1 MQPVTITATGYYTPE
16 VYLDNDALIER
27 CGLTIDSEWIEQ
39 QTGII
44 GRHWMR
50 DDQTTSDMA
59 VAAANRILEQRGIGI
74 DAIDR
79 IILATISPD
88 YISPATATIV
98 ARKLGARCMAF
109 DISAACAGFLYGLD
123 LGVASVRNGAEK
135 VLLLCADARS
145 RFIDKNDRR
154 AAVLFADAAAGALLE
169 PSDKGGV
176 LGMYMGVEGR
186 EQMGAWV
193 PAGGAKL
200 PTTLQTVEQGLN
212 FLQIDA
218 KQEIFDLFVRYTRQA
233 CDEALKRSNLTLKEI
248 DLFITHQGNARM
260 VDLVLANLGIP
271 ANRAVNTV
279 REHGNVS
286 GASVP
291 LALAESLENGRI
303 QPGHK
308 VLLTSVGAGYAFGAA
323 VVQF

>member
-1 MQPVTITATGYYTPE
+1 MQPVNITATGYYTPE
-16 VYLDNDALIER
+16 IYLDNDALIER
-27 CGLTIDSEWIEQ
+27 CGLDIDSEWIEQ
-39 QTGII
+39 RTGII

-59 VAAANRILEQRGIGI
+59 VAAAHRILEQRGIGI
-74 DAIDR
+74 EAIDR
-79 IILATISPD
+79 IIMATISPD
-88 YISPATATIV
+88 HISPATATIV

-123 LGVASVRNGAEK
+123 LGVASVRNGASK

-145 RFIDKNDRR
+145 RFIDKRDRR

-169 PSDKGGV
+169 PSDRPGV
-176 LGMYMGVEGR
+176 LGMFMGVEGR
-186 EQMGAWV
+186 EHMGAWV
-193 PAGGAKL
+193 PAGGAAL
-200 PTTLQTVEQGLN
+200 PTTRQTVEQGLN
-212 FLQIDA
+212 FLQVDA
-218 KQEIFDLFVRYTRQA
+218 KAEIFELFVRYTRQV
-233 CDEALKRSNLTLKEI
+233 CDEALKRSDLTLDEI

-260 VDLVLANLGIP
+260 VELVLENLGIP
-271 ANRAVNTV
+271 ESRAVNTV
-279 REHGNVS
+279 RNHGNVS